1 MQTIDATVVLIT
13 GCSSGIGRALALE
26 FHRQNYCVYATA
38 RDLDAIATL
47 QQPGLN
53 TAQLDVT
60 NKTQINAVI
69 QSIIEQVGR
78 IDLMINNAGYAAVGP
93 LIEMPQSEVQAQFTT
108 NVFAPLELIQQVA
121 PIMIRQGSGTI
132 VNIGS
137 VSGILVTPFAGAYC
151 ASKASLHA
159 LSEALRLELSPFNI
173 QVVLV
178 QTGAIESNIGHAAT
192 ERLAQTLAGNSH
204 YQAIMQKIRERAVA
218 SQKNATATE
227 DYARQ
232 LIAKL
237 SRKNVPS
244 WIVLGH
250 HSHWFA
256 FLRRWLPQQLRDQI
270 LSTKFGL
277 SQLRSPSSP

>member
-1 MQTIDATVVLIT
+1 MSTIDATVVLIT

-26 FHRQNYCVYATA
+26 FHRQNFYVYATA
-38 RDLDAIATL
+38 RKLDAIASL

-53 TAQLDVT
+53 IAQLDVT
-60 NKTQINAVI
+60 NQTQINTVI
-69 QSIIEQVGR
+69 QAILEQVGR
-78 IDLMINNAGYAAVGP
+78 IDMIINNAGFAAVGP
-93 LIEMPQSEVQAQFTT
+93 LVEMPQREIQAQFST
-108 NVFAPLELIQQVA
+108 NVFAPLNLIQQVA

-159 LSEALRLELSPFNI
+159 ISEALRVELSPFNI

-192 ERLAQTLAGNSH
+192 DRLTQTLTANSH
-204 YQAIMQKIRERAVA
+204 YQAIMHKIRERAVS

-232 LIAKL
+232 LVAQL
-237 SRKNVPS
+237 SRKNIAA

-250 HSHWFA
+250 HSRWFTV
-256 FLRRWLPQQLRDQI
+256 LRRWLPQKLRDQI

-277 SQLRSPSSP
+277 TQLRSPSS